1 MERRSLE
8 SAAAIYYYLRGLLS
22 IPVGAMIIFAGLGN
36 LAWGPLR
43 HAWVFMGCLLVAAA
57 AYLLITRYYNENY
70 GRVALPT
77 RAQTKGAVATV
88 VSAVVVAGGVQ
99 ADWSLDL
106 PLSLTAAS
114 FALIMVVYY
123 AVGVGLRAH
132 HTIIC
137 GALLAAGLVP
147 VWGGAGADS
156 KVNLGLILTGA
167 ATIATGIFDHR
178 ALNRAFGPSEELT
191 AGNSNAGV

>member
-1 MERRSLE
+1 ME

-22 IPVGAMIIFAGLGN
+22 IPAGAVIILAGLGN
-36 LAWGPLR
+36 LKWGPLR

-70 GRVALPT
+70 GRVTLST
-77 RAQTKGAVATV
+77 RAQTKGVVATA

-99 ADWSLDL
+99 TDWSLDL
-106 PLSLTAAS
+106 PVSLTAAS

-123 AVGVGLRAH
+123 VVGVGLRAH
-132 HTIIC
+132 NTIIC
-137 GALLAAGLVP
+137 GALLAAGFVP

-156 KVNLGLILTGA
+156 KVNLGLILAGA

-178 ALNRAFGPSEELT
+178 ALNRAFGPSEEPT
-191 AGNSNAGV
+191 AGNSNARV

>member
-8 SAAAIYYYLRGLLS
+8 STAAIYYYLRGLLS
-22 IPVGAMIIFAGLGN
+22 IPVGAVIILAGLGN
-36 LAWGPLR
+36 LKWGPLR
-43 HAWVFMGCLLVAAA
+43 HAWVFIGFLLAAAA

-70 GRVALPT
+70 GRVTLST
-77 RAQTKGAVATV
+77 RAQTKGAVATA

-137 GALLAAGLVP
+137 GALLASGLVP
-147 VWGGAGADS
+147 VWGGVGADI
-156 KVNLGLILTGA
+156 KINLGLILTGA
-167 ATIATGIFDHR
+167 ATFATGIFDHR
-178 ALNRAFGPSEELT
+178 ALNRAFGPAEEQT
-191 AGNSNAGV
+191 AGNSNAQV

>member
-1 MERRSLE
+1 MERRNLE

-22 IPVGAMIIFAGLGN
+22 IPVGAVIIFAGLGN
-36 LAWGPLR
+36 LEWGPLR
-43 HAWVFMGCLLVAAA
+43 HAWVFMGCLLAAAA

-70 GRVALPT
+70 GRVTLST
-77 RAQTKGAVATV
+77 RAQTKGAVATA

-99 ADWSLDL
+99 TDWSLDL

-132 HTIIC
+132 NTIIC

-156 KVNLGLILTGA
+156 KINLGLILAGA

-178 ALNRAFGPSEELT
+178 ALNRAFGPSVELT
-191 AGNSNAGV
+191 AGNSNARV